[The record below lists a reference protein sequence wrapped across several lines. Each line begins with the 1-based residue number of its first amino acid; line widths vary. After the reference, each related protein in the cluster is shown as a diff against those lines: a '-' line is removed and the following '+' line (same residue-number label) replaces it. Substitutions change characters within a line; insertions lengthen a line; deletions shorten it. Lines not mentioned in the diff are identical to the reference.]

1 MEEMNTVM
9 NEVVNNEAVESTVE
23 DAAMNV
29 AEKLGDAVQ
38 KNGFAIKDLL
48 IAGAFGAAATA
59 VVIFGAKPAKRAITN
74 FMGHRNIV
82 KPGSKKKSKPVDK
95 DEVVDGEA
103 SEIDE
108 PEENA
113 EE

>member
-23 DAAMNV
+23 DAAMNAV
-29 AEKLGDAVQ
+29 EKLGDAVQ
-38 KNGFAIKDLL
+38 KNGFAVKDLL
-48 IAGAFGAAATA
+48 MAGTAGAVLTA
-59 VVIFGAKPAKRAITN
+59 VVIFGAKPAKRKIAN
-74 FMGHRNIV
+74 FMSRRNIA
-82 KPGSKKKSKPVDK
+82 KPGSKKSKPVDK
-95 DEVVDGEA
+95 DEVVNGEA